1 MKATLLLADYAEL
14 SNGKLGVLGGGL
26 TWFFAQSA
34 VPLSVAVLLDADA
47 NEGGAKYDVRLR
59 IVNLGGEP
67 MGFIGDDGKPYRYE
81 IDDIIE
87 WPKKD
92 ANIENDLDFIWVGRF
107 FGINLDE
114 GIHRLEFVVKEEVV
128 GSQVFA
134 VRPKSAAGE

>member
-128 GSQVFA
+128 GSQDFA

>member
-26 TWFFAQSA
+26 TWFYAQSS
-34 VPLSVAVLLDADA
+34 VPLSVAVMIDAA
-47 NEGGAKYDVRLR
+47 AGEGGEKHEARLR

-92 ANIENDLDFIWVGRF
+92 IDVDDDLDFVWVGRF

-114 GIHRLEFVVKEEVV
+114 GLHRMEFVIKDKVI

-134 VRPKSAAGE
+134 VRPKASAEK